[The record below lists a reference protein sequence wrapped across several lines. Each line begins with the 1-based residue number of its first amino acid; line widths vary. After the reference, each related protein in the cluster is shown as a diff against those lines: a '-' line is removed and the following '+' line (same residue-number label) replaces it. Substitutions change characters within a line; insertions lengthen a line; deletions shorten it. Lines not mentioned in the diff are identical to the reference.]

1 MPLATQEHI
10 YQHERIFTT
19 KDMEIAFIERE
30 DPGSYTA
37 WHWHDSIEIIY
48 ITQGSTE
55 VLMGQNVYRVQA
67 GECMVINSG
76 TVHSTRNLEGNRC
89 ILLQIPLDVLARY
102 IPDAHKVYF
111 DVPLRSEDERTNRR
125 LEQMKKVICRMR
137 DTDRQKADGYTLRF
151 GSLLYELL
159 YELYHYFR
167 SEWTKLTAPQDMRKE
182 GTRLAEVIDYTDAH
196 YTEAITIAEIAAVI
210 HLQPEYFCRYF
221 KQCMGLTYLEYLNE
235 LRLSFVY
242 RDLIDTTLPL
252 YQILERHGFKNYKLF
267 RKLFYKRFQCTPG
280 EMRAAHAR
288 NQSTPMAGI

>member
-1 MPLATQEHI
+1 MPEHT

-19 KDMEIAFIERE
+19 QDMEIAFIDRE

-48 ITQGSTE
+48 ILDGSTE
-55 VLMGQNVYRVQA
+55 VFTGQEAYKVQA
-67 GECMVINSG
+67 GECLVINAG

-102 IPDAHKVYF
+102 IPDAGKVYF
-111 DVPLRSEDERTNRR
+111 DVPLRSEDERTDRR
-125 LEQMKKVICRMR
+125 LTQMKKVILKMR
-137 DTDRQKADGYTLRF
+137 DTARQKSDGYTLRF

-159 YELYHYFR
+159 YEMYHYFR
-167 SEWTKLTAPQDMRKE
+167 SDWTKLVAPQDMRKE

-196 YTEAITIAEIAAVI
+196 YTEAISIAEIASVI

-242 RDLIDTTLPL
+242 KDLRDTTLPL

-267 RKLFYKRFQCTPG
+267 RKLFFKRFQCTPG
-280 EMRAAHAR
+280 EMRAAL
-288 NQSTPMAGI
+288 AGKRK